1 MSDAVVK
8 IIFLSCLW
16 GRISILSLEREDQG
30 TGSPSAQDGSCIR
43 RRRKMAGPCVGH
55 TARGY
60 LSHLMSKASG
70 VSPEQ
75 AVSCCLSEA
84 ELCQE

>member
-30 TGSPSAQDGSCIR
+30 TGSPSALPRMG
-43 RRRKMAGPCVGH
+43 
-55 TARGY
+55 
-60 LSHLMSKASG
+60 
-70 VSPEQ
+70 
-75 AVSCCLSEA
+75 A
-84 ELCQE
+84 ELHQEEEEDGRTVCRPHSTWVPVTLNVQGFRSES